1 MELGVLA
8 NYNSATPKFNK
19 IYKEKL
25 IKITKDFQKLKKDTH
40 TMNKTIKINDIDLIF
55 NDEEITYTSPTENKT
70 ITFNKDDKNLLNALM
85 QIINLIEFKNS
96 NTQKEKI

>member
-1 MELGVLA
+1 
-8 NYNSATPKFNK
+8 
-19 IYKEKL
+19 
-25 IKITKDFQKLKKDTH
+25 
-40 TMNKTIKINDIDLIF
+40 MNKTIKINDIDLVF

-70 ITFNKDDKNLLNALM
+70 ITFNKDDKKSFLNALM